1 MDMGSG
7 SCFYLAEKPILFQ
20 DFFKG
25 QNSEKQMEDNKCG
38 QVHQSAFVQLPTV
51 QSL

>member
-7 SCFYLAEKPILFQ
+7 SCFYLEDKLILFQ
-20 DFFKG
+20 YFFKVG
-25 QNSEKQMEDNKCG
+25 IQQMEDNKCG
-38 QVHQSAFVQLPTV
+38 KVHQSAFVQLPTV